1 MTYLSEKTSPWIN
14 VSEQAEASGLA
25 YFAAENMKAK

>member
-1 MTYLSEKTSPWIN
+1 MAYLSEKTSPWIN
-14 VSEQAEASGLA
+14 VYEQAEANGLD